1 MKKHRT
7 RRWLAL
13 LLTAGMLVGLVP
25 ADGTQAVHAA
35 GEFDAD
41 ADLLAHYPL
50 ETDVKDVSGNDKDAS
65 ITDGASGV
73 DFSGDALN
81 LAGGA
86 RSTGNYVTLP
96 DGLFDGQDTVT
107 VSLWISN
114 HGNQTN
120 TAAFFFGSAPEG
132 TKVDPANYFL
142 LNPCSPSGH
151 YKAVFTNSLNAGQP
165 WTTEAGINGTVST
178 AGFMDQWKLYTVVID
193 GSANTLTGYLDGEKV
208 SVTSTG
214 IGGPSAAIAMEE
226 LSRVGAD
233 TFIRVGTSGGM
244 ALEVKSGDVVIA
256 SGAIRMEGTSR
267 EYAPIEFPAVAD
279 VEVTQAL
286 IQAARKL
293 GQEYHVGV
301 VQCKDSFYGQ
311 HSPETKPVGY
321 ELLNKWDAW
330 VKCGCLASEMES
342 AALFVVGSWLKLRVG
357 TVLLTMANQE
367 RAKKGLPNPVVHDTE
382 APIQTA
388 VEAIRSLI
396 RQDREK

>member
-193 GSANTLTGYLDGEKV
+193 GSANTLTGYLDGEDLGTVNLARKV
-208 SVTSTG
+208 SDFGTG
-214 IGGPSAAIAMEE
+214 LKAHI
-226 LSRVGAD
+226 
-233 TFIRVGTSGGM
+233 GTSQYLNDPLFAGSFRDLRIYGR
-244 ALEVKSGDVVIA
+244 ALTDAEVAELFDLGTERNKLLEDKAALSLGDLSAVIGDLTLPA
-256 SGAIRMEGTSR
+256 LGANGSAIT
-267 EYAPIEFPAVAD
+267 
-279 VEVTQAL
+279 
-286 IQAARKL
+286 
-293 GQEYHVGV
+293 
-301 VQCKDSFYGQ
+301 
-311 HSPETKPVGY
+311 
-321 ELLNKWDAW
+321 W
-330 VKCGCLASEMES
+330 ES
-342 AALFVVGSWLKLRVG
+342 ANESAVDAGGESDYHGHRADSG
-357 TVLLTMANQE
+357 T
-367 RAKKGLPNPVVHDTE
+367 
-382 APIQTA
+382 
-388 VEAIRSLI
+388 
-396 RQDREK
+396 DRHSDAGKQYSHKDI